1 MSMKQVTIETVTS
14 TLGAGKDYLL
24 AMAVGVGVEQAT
36 GYPGIVWVAM
46 LIGAIMIRKIPEGG
60 FRREGLMRTVWRSSI
75 AVAVA
80 FVFTGAIAKKL
91 GLDEPEYMMLIGA
104 TVAGSSETFIEWIRN
119 PSRFLSVF
127 RNGRP
132 K

>member
-1 MSMKQVTIETVTS
+1 MICNCSAEQRNRRTLLNRKRCRLIKQVAYV
-14 TLGAGKDYLL
+14 
-24 AMAVGVGVEQAT
+24 
-36 GYPGIVWVAM
+36 VWVAM

-75 AVAVA
+75 AVGVA
-80 FVFTGAIAKKL
+80 FVFTGAIAKRL
-91 GLDEPEYMMLIGA
+91 GLEETEYLMLIGA

-119 PSRFLSVF
+119 PSRFISLF
-127 RNGRP
+127 RNGGP